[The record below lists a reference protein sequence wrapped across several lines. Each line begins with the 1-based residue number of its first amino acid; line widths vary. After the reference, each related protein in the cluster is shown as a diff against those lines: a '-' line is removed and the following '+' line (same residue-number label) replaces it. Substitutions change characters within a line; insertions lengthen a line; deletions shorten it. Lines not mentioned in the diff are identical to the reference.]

1 MFVSDQN
8 PFESSHFH
16 ALSFPIF
23 PYYHGEKHP
32 IITESSLNHHWII
45 PESSLNHLYQPYQP
59 WIQHRIR
66 EPRLHVSA
74 PAFHHGKSQA
84 SIIHGAH
91 PNSDLALAPTWD
103 DVLD

>member
-16 ALSFPIF
+16 ALSFPITMV
-23 PYYHGEKHP
+23 KN
-32 IITESSLNHHWII
+32 TLSSLNHHWII